1 MKKDALIPLNALAVK
16 DRPDRKR
23 NKIAPTDPLALF
35 KALAM
40 NIGKNVVAYVDIMY
54 PEAPKACSS
63 TFRLSLRNSI
73 YNEIMAAMKLNDEGQ
88 IVAALKDQAEHRR
101 YMKAQY
107 KKIRSC
113 KCHEGGDPAKCR
125 LHKGKF

>member
-1 MKKDALIPLNALAVK
+1 MAGDKLVSLRVPTVK
-16 DRPDRKR
+16 QSDRKR
-23 NKIAPTDPLALF
+23 NKLAKDDPLALF

-40 NIGKNVVAYVDIMY
+40 NIGKNVVAYVDWMY

-73 YNEIMAAMKLNDEGQ
+73 YNEIMAAMELNEEGQ
-88 IVAALKDQAEHRR
+88 IIAALKDQAEHRR
-101 YMKAQY
+101 TMKSLV

-113 KCHEGGDPAKCR
+113 KCHEGGDPATCR
-125 LHKGKF
+125 IHKGKF